1 MLFVNVERGREEG
14 TALAKKL
21 EEELSSQRNEAYV
34 AHHHDA
40 PLSQDLRDELE
51 QSFSYQHS

>member
-21 EEELSSQRNEAYV
+21 EEIGR
-34 AHHHDA
+34 H
-40 PLSQDLRDELE
+40 RDETYVEEEIDEGFREELGE
-51 QSFSYQHS
+51 GFLTRDED